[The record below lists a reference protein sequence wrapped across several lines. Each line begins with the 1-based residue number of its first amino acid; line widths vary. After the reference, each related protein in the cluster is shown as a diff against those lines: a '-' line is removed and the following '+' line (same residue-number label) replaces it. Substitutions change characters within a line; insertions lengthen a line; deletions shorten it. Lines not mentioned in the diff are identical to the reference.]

1 MGTPVT
7 TASGHVT
14 YICLSLEEACILQLW
29 RLVLSSLRGSTGC
42 SAPWEFFF
50 FTFVSLGHCGFLF
63 ALDNNNTDFL
73 KTFREATLC

>member
-42 SAPWEFFF
+42 SAPWEFFLFIHLFHWAIAGF
-50 FTFVSLGHCGFLF
+50 FSHWIIIILIS
-63 ALDNNNTDFL
+63 
-73 KTFREATLC
+73 